1 MRDFVNPRYATAK
14 HIQQARPPRIGL
26 DKTAE
31 LALSIAHCEHAGRWA
46 VLAMDWSYYLV
57 GVVIVLLLLAY
68 RLHGGLFRKDTLR
81 DQKLNRLIDERV
93 ERMNLTRDKK
103 PD

>member
-1 MRDFVNPRYATAK
+1 
-14 HIQQARPPRIGL
+14 
-26 DKTAE
+26 
-31 LALSIAHCEHAGRWA
+31 
-46 VLAMDWSYYLV
+46 MDWSYYLV